1 MPSDISA
8 GRRSAG
14 LTFRSCR
21 PSCSSR
27 LHLRPADLAGRH
39 AQRRSRPAYPG
50 ALRLTLAIDT
60 FVAVDEILAPS
71 RGAQLRVRFFGLTT
85 ILIGAGVIL
94 FMLAVA
100 LLAPW
105 LAPDD
110 PFAQDLSQRLLPP
123 VWHERGSWTH

>member
-1 MPSDISA
+1 
-8 GRRSAG
+8 
-14 LTFRSCR
+14 
-21 PSCSSR
+21 
-27 LHLRPADLAGRH
+27 
-39 AQRRSRPAYPG
+39 
-50 ALRLTLAIDT
+50 LAIDT

-71 RGAQLRVRFFGLTT
+71 RGAQLRARVFGHTT

-123 VWHERGSWTH
+123 VWHERGSWTHVLGTDQLGRDYLIPPP